1 MQRSIALFDLDGVIL
16 DTEGSYTAFWD
27 DYGSRHFSE
36 KDFGLKI
43 KGQTLVKILGDY
55 FPEENERKA
64 ITDAIN
70 DFERK
75 MSYPFVPRVE
85 NYIKSLKS
93 NGIRTAVVTSSNLP
107 KMENVYRCH
116 PDFKEMFDII
126 LTSEDFSESKPSPY
140 CYLKAMRLFGAG
152 PEDCV
157 VFEDSV
163 SGLQAG
169 KASGAFV
176 VGLLTTNP
184 ENIVREYSNL
194 MIRDFNDSRISEIG
208 ISLQV

>member
-1 MQRSIALFDLDGVIL
+1 MPHSIALFDLDGVIL

-36 KDFGLKI
+36 KNFGLKI

-75 MSYPFVPRVE
+75 MSYPFVPGVE

-93 NGIRTAVVTSSNLP
+93 NGIRTAVVTSSNLL

-116 PDFKEMFDII
+116 PGFREMFDMI

-157 VFEDSV
+157 VFEDSLA
-163 SGLQAG
+163 GLQSAR
-169 KASGAFV
+169 ASGAFV
-176 VGLLTTNP
+176 TALTTTNP
-184 ENIVREYSNL
+184 EEVVRNYADL
-194 MIRDFNDSRISEIG
+194 VIRDFNDSGIG
-208 ISLQV
+208 ANGLPH

>member
-43 KGQTLVKILGDY
+43 KGQTLVKILDDY

-75 MSYPFVPRVE
+75 MSYPFVPGVE

-93 NGIRTAVVTSSNLP
+93 NGIRTAVVTSSNLL

-116 PDFKEMFDII
+116 PGFREMFDMI

-157 VFEDSV
+157 VFEDSLA
-163 SGLQAG
+163 GLQAAR
-169 KASGAFV
+169 ASGAFV
-176 VGLLTTNP
+176 TALTTTNP
-184 ENIVREYSNL
+184 EEVVRNYADL
-194 MIRDFNDSRISEIG
+194 VIRDFNDSGIG
-208 ISLQV
+208 ANGLPH

>member
-1 MQRSIALFDLDGVIL
+1 MPHSIALFDLDGVIL

-55 FPEENERKA
+55 FPEENERKS

-70 DFERK
+70 DFERN
-75 MSYPFVPRVE
+75 MSYPFVPGVE
-85 NYIKSLKS
+85 DYIKLLKS
-93 NGIRTAVVTSSNLP
+93 NGIRTAVVTSSNIP

-116 PDFKEMFDII
+116 PGFREMFDMI

-157 VFEDSV
+157 VFEDSLA
-163 SGLQAG
+163 GLQAAR
-169 KASGAFV
+169 ASGAFV
-176 VGLLTTNP
+176 TALTTTNP
-184 ENIVREYSNL
+184 EEVVRNYADL
-194 MIRDFNDSRISEIG
+194 VIRDFNDSGIG
-208 ISLQV
+208 ANGLPH

>member
-64 ITDAIN
+64 ITDDIN
-70 DFERK
+70 DFERN
-75 MSYPFVPRVE
+75 MSYPFVPGVE

-93 NGIRTAVVTSSNLP
+93 NGIRTAVVTSSNIL

-116 PDFKEMFDII
+116 PGFREMFDII

-157 VFEDSV
+157 VFEDSLA
-163 SGLQAG
+163 GLQAAR
-169 KASGAFV
+169 ASGAFV
-176 VGLLTTNP
+176 TALTTTNP
-184 ENIVREYSNL
+184 EEVVRNYADL
-194 MIRDFNDSRISEIG
+194 VIRDFNDSGIG
-208 ISLQV
+208 ANGLPH

>member
-1 MQRSIALFDLDGVIL
+1 MPRSIALFDLDGVIL

-75 MSYPFVPRVE
+75 MSYPFVPGVE

-93 NGIRTAVVTSSNLP
+93 NGIRTAVVTSSNLL
-107 KMENVYRCH
+107 KMDNVYRCH
-116 PDFKEMFDII
+116 PGFREMFDII

-157 VFEDSV
+157 VFEDSLA
-163 SGLQAG
+163 GLQSAR
-169 KASGAFV
+169 ASGAFV
-176 VGLLTTNP
+176 TALTTTNP
-184 ENIVREYSNL
+184 EEVVRNYADL
-194 MIRDFNDSRISEIG
+194 VIRDFNDSGIG
-208 ISLQV
+208 ANGLPH

>member
-1 MQRSIALFDLDGVIL
+1 MPRSIALFDLDGVIL

-43 KGQTLVKILGDY
+43 KGQTLVKILDDY
-55 FPEENERKA
+55 FPEENERKS

-70 DFERK
+70 DFERN
-75 MSYPFVPRVE
+75 MSYPFVPGVE

-116 PDFKEMFDII
+116 PGFKEMFDII

-157 VFEDSV
+157 VFEDSLA
-163 SGLQAG
+163 GLQAAR
-169 KASGAFV
+169 ASGAFV
-176 VGLLTTNP
+176 TALTTTNP
-184 ENIVREYSNL
+184 EEVVRNYADL
-194 MIRDFNDSRISEIG
+194 VIRDFNDSGIG
-208 ISLQV
+208 ANGLPH

>member
-1 MQRSIALFDLDGVIL
+1 MPRSIALFDLDGVIL

-55 FPEENERKA
+55 FPEENERKS

-75 MSYPFVPRVE
+75 MSYPFVPGVE

-116 PDFKEMFDII
+116 PGFKEMFDII

-140 CYLKAMRLFGAG
+140 CYLKAMKLFGAG
-152 PEDCV
+152 PENCV
-157 VFEDSV
+157 VFEDSLA
-163 SGLQAG
+163 GLQAAR
-169 KASGAFV
+169 ASGAFV
-176 VGLLTTNP
+176 TALTTTNP
-184 ENIVREYSNL
+184 EEVVRNYADL
-194 MIRDFNDSRISEIG
+194 VIRDFNDSG
-208 ISLQV
+208 ISANGLQH

>member
-1 MQRSIALFDLDGVIL
+1 MPHSIALFDLDGVIL

-55 FPEENERKA
+55 FPEENERKS

-70 DFERK
+70 DFERN
-75 MSYPFVPRVE
+75 MSYPFVPGVE

-93 NGIRTAVVTSSNLP
+93 NGIRTAVVTSSNLL

-116 PDFKEMFDII
+116 PGFREMFDII

-157 VFEDSV
+157 VFEDSLA
-163 SGLQAG
+163 GLQAAR
-169 KASGAFV
+169 ASGAFV
-176 VGLLTTNP
+176 TALTTTNP
-184 ENIVREYSNL
+184 EEVVRNYADL
-194 MIRDFNDSRISEIG
+194 VIRDFNDSGIG
-208 ISLQV
+208 ANGLPH

>member
-75 MSYPFVPRVE
+75 MSYPFVPGVE

-93 NGIRTAVVTSSNLP
+93 NGIRTAVVTSSNLL

-116 PDFKEMFDII
+116 PGFREMFDII

-157 VFEDSV
+157 VFEDSLA
-163 SGLQAG
+163 GLQSAR
-169 KASGAFV
+169 ASGAFV
-176 VGLLTTNP
+176 TALTTTNP
-184 ENIVREYSNL
+184 EEIVRNYADL
-194 MIRDFNDSRISEIG
+194 VIRDFNDSGIG
-208 ISLQV
+208 ANGLQH

>member
-75 MSYPFVPRVE
+75 MSYPFVPGVE

-93 NGIRTAVVTSSNLP
+93 NGIRTAVVTSSNLL

-116 PDFKEMFDII
+116 PGFREMFDMI

-157 VFEDSV
+157 VFEDSLA
-163 SGLQAG
+163 GLQSAR
-169 KASGAFV
+169 ASGAFV
-176 VGLLTTNP
+176 TALTTTNP
-184 ENIVREYSNL
+184 EEVVRNYADL
-194 MIRDFNDSRISEIG
+194 VIRDFNDSGIG
-208 ISLQV
+208 ANGLQH

>member
-75 MSYPFVPRVE
+75 MSYPFVPGVE

-93 NGIRTAVVTSSNLP
+93 NGIRTAVVTSSNIL

-116 PDFKEMFDII
+116 PGFREMFDMI

-140 CYLKAMRLFGAG
+140 CYLKAMKLFGAG

-157 VFEDSV
+157 VFEDSLA
-163 SGLQAG
+163 GLQSAR
-169 KASGAFV
+169 ASGAFV
-176 VGLLTTNP
+176 TALTTTNP
-184 ENIVREYSNL
+184 EEVVRNYADL
-194 MIRDFNDSRISEIG
+194 VIRDFNDSGIG
-208 ISLQV
+208 ANGLPH

>member
-43 KGQTLVKILGDY
+43 KGQTLVKILDDY
-55 FPEENERKA
+55 FPEENERKS

-70 DFERK
+70 DFERN
-75 MSYPFVPRVE
+75 MSYTFVPGVE

-116 PDFKEMFDII
+116 PGFREMFDMI

-157 VFEDSV
+157 VFEDSLA
-163 SGLQAG
+163 GLQAAR
-169 KASGAFV
+169 ASGAFV
-176 VGLLTTNP
+176 TALTTTNP
-184 ENIVREYSNL
+184 EEVVRNYADL
-194 MIRDFNDSRISEIG
+194 VIRDFNDSGIG
-208 ISLQV
+208 ANGLQH

>member
-70 DFERK
+70 DFERN
-75 MSYPFVPRVE
+75 MSSPFVPGVE

-93 NGIRTAVVTSSNLP
+93 NGIRTAVVTSSNLL

-116 PDFKEMFDII
+116 PGFREMFDMI

-157 VFEDSV
+157 VFEDSLA
-163 SGLQAG
+163 GLQAAR
-169 KASGAFV
+169 ASGAFV
-176 VGLLTTNP
+176 TALTTTNP
-184 ENIVREYSNL
+184 EEVVRNYADL
-194 MIRDFNDSRISEIG
+194 VIRDFNDSGIG
-208 ISLQV
+208 ANGLPH

>member
-1 MQRSIALFDLDGVIL
+1 MPHSIALFDLDGVIL

-55 FPEENERKA
+55 FPEENERKS

-70 DFERK
+70 DFERN
-75 MSYPFVPRVE
+75 MSYPFVPGVE

-93 NGIRTAVVTSSNLP
+93 NGIRTAVVTSSNLL

-116 PDFKEMFDII
+116 PGFREMFDII

-157 VFEDSV
+157 VFEDSLA
-163 SGLQAG
+163 GLQSAR
-169 KASGAFV
+169 ASGAFV
-176 VGLLTTNP
+176 TALTTTNP
-184 ENIVREYSNL
+184 EEVVRNYADL
-194 MIRDFNDSRISEIG
+194 VIRDFNDSGIG
-208 ISLQV
+208 ANGLPH

>member
-1 MQRSIALFDLDGVIL
+1 MPHSIALFDLDGVIL

-55 FPEENERKA
+55 FPEENERKS

-70 DFERK
+70 DFERN
-75 MSYPFVPRVE
+75 MSYPFVPGVE

-93 NGIRTAVVTSSNLP
+93 NGIRTAVVTSSNIL

-116 PDFKEMFDII
+116 PGFREMFDMI

-157 VFEDSV
+157 VFEDSLA
-163 SGLQAG
+163 GLQAAR
-169 KASGAFV
+169 ASGAFV
-176 VGLLTTNP
+176 TALTTTNP
-184 ENIVREYSNL
+184 EEVVREYADL
-194 MIRDFNDSRISEIG
+194 VIRDFNDSGIG
-208 ISLQV
+208 ANGLQH

>member
-1 MQRSIALFDLDGVIL
+1 MPQSIALFDLDGVIL

-70 DFERK
+70 DFERN
-75 MSYPFVPRVE
+75 MSYPFVPGVE

-93 NGIRTAVVTSSNLP
+93 NGIRTVVVTSSNLL

-116 PDFKEMFDII
+116 PGFREMFDII

-157 VFEDSV
+157 VFEDSLA
-163 SGLQAG
+163 GLQAAR
-169 KASGAFV
+169 ASGAFV
-176 VGLLTTNP
+176 TALTTTNP
-184 ENIVREYSNL
+184 EEVVRNYADL
-194 MIRDFNDSRISEIG
+194 VIRDFNDSGIG
-208 ISLQV
+208 ANGLPH

>member
-36 KDFGLKI
+36 KDFGVKI

-75 MSYPFVPRVE
+75 MSYPLVPGVE

-93 NGIRTAVVTSSNLP
+93 NGIRTAVVTSSNLL

-116 PDFKEMFDII
+116 PGFREMFDMI

-157 VFEDSV
+157 VFEDSLA
-163 SGLQAG
+163 GLQSAR
-169 KASGAFV
+169 ASGAFV
-176 VGLLTTNP
+176 TALTTTNP
-184 ENIVREYSNL
+184 EEVVRNYADL
-194 MIRDFNDSRISEIG
+194 VIRDFNDSGIG
-208 ISLQV
+208 ANGLPH

>member
-1 MQRSIALFDLDGVIL
+1 MPHSIALFDLDGVIL

-64 ITDAIN
+64 ITEAIN
-70 DFERK
+70 DFERN
-75 MSYPFVPRVE
+75 MSYPFVPGVE

-93 NGIRTAVVTSSNLP
+93 NGIRTAVVTSSNLL

-116 PDFKEMFDII
+116 PGFRKMFDMI

-157 VFEDSV
+157 VFEDSLA
-163 SGLQAG
+163 GLQSAR
-169 KASGAFV
+169 ASGAFV
-176 VGLLTTNP
+176 TALTTTNP
-184 ENIVREYSNL
+184 EEVVRNYADL
-194 MIRDFNDSRISEIG
+194 VIRDFNDSGIG
-208 ISLQV
+208 ANGLPH

>member
-1 MQRSIALFDLDGVIL
+1 MPHSIALFDLDGVIL

-55 FPEENERKA
+55 FPEENERKS

-70 DFERK
+70 DFERN
-75 MSYPFVPRVE
+75 MSYPFVPGVE

-93 NGIRTAVVTSSNLP
+93 NGIRTAVVTSSNIP

-116 PDFKEMFDII
+116 PGFREMFDMI

-157 VFEDSV
+157 VFEDSLA
-163 SGLQAG
+163 GLQSAR
-169 KASGAFV
+169 ASGAFV
-176 VGLLTTNP
+176 TALTTTNP
-184 ENIVREYSNL
+184 EEVVRNYADL
-194 MIRDFNDSRISEIG
+194 VIRDFNDSGIG
-208 ISLQV
+208 ANGLPH

>member
-75 MSYPFVPRVE
+75 MSYPFVPGVE

-93 NGIRTAVVTSSNLP
+93 NGIRTAVVTSSNLL

-116 PDFKEMFDII
+116 PGFREMFDMI

-157 VFEDSV
+157 VFEDSLA
-163 SGLQAG
+163 GLQSAR
-169 KASGAFV
+169 ASGAFV
-176 VGLLTTNP
+176 TALTTTNP
-184 ENIVREYSNL
+184 EEVVRNYADL
-194 MIRDFNDSRISEIG
+194 VIRDFNDSGIG
-208 ISLQV
+208 ANGLPH

>member
-36 KDFGLKI
+36 KDFGVKI

-75 MSYPFVPRVE
+75 MSYPFVPGIE

-93 NGIRTAVVTSSNLP
+93 NGIRTAVVTSSNLL

-116 PDFKEMFDII
+116 PGFREMFDMI

-157 VFEDSV
+157 VFEDSLA
-163 SGLQAG
+163 GLQSAR
-169 KASGAFV
+169 ASGAFV
-176 VGLLTTNP
+176 TALTTTNP
-184 ENIVREYSNL
+184 EEVVRNYADL
-194 MIRDFNDSRISEIG
+194 VIRDFNDSGIG
-208 ISLQV
+208 ANGLPH

>member
-70 DFERK
+70 DFERN
-75 MSYPFVPRVE
+75 MSYPFVPGVE

-93 NGIRTAVVTSSNLP
+93 NGIRTAVVTSSNLL

-116 PDFKEMFDII
+116 PGFREMFDMI

-157 VFEDSV
+157 VFEDSLA
-163 SGLQAG
+163 GLQAAR
-169 KASGAFV
+169 ASGAFV
-176 VGLLTTNP
+176 TALITTNP
-184 ENIVREYSNL
+184 EEVVRNYADL
-194 MIRDFNDSRISEIG
+194 VIRDFNDSGIG
-208 ISLQV
+208 ANGLPH

>member
-70 DFERK
+70 DFERN
-75 MSYPFVPRVE
+75 MSYPFVPGVE

-93 NGIRTAVVTSSNLP
+93 NGIRTAVVTSSNLL
-107 KMENVYRCH
+107 KMDNVYRCH
-116 PDFKEMFDII
+116 PGFREMFDII

-157 VFEDSV
+157 VFEDSLA
-163 SGLQAG
+163 GLQAAR
-169 KASGAFV
+169 ASGAFV
-176 VGLLTTNP
+176 TALTTTNP
-184 ENIVREYSNL
+184 EEVVRNYADL
-194 MIRDFNDSRISEIG
+194 VIRDFNDSGIG
-208 ISLQV
+208 ANGLPH

>member
-1 MQRSIALFDLDGVIL
+1 MPHSIALFDLDGVIL

-36 KDFGLKI
+36 KDFGVKI

-75 MSYPFVPRVE
+75 MSYPFVPGVE

-93 NGIRTAVVTSSNLP
+93 NGIRTAVVTSSNLL

-116 PDFKEMFDII
+116 PGFREMFDII

-157 VFEDSV
+157 VFEDSLA
-163 SGLQAG
+163 GLQAAR
-169 KASGAFV
+169 ASGAFV
-176 VGLLTTNP
+176 TALTTTNP
-184 ENIVREYSNL
+184 EEVVRNYADL
-194 MIRDFNDSRISEIG
+194 VIRDFNDSGIG
-208 ISLQV
+208 ANGLPH

>member
-55 FPEENERKA
+55 FPEENERKS

-70 DFERK
+70 DFERN
-75 MSYPFVPRVE
+75 MSYPFVPGVE

-93 NGIRTAVVTSSNLP
+93 NGIRTAVVTSSNLL

-116 PDFKEMFDII
+116 PGFREMFDMI

-157 VFEDSV
+157 VFEDSLA
-163 SGLQAG
+163 GLQAAR
-169 KASGAFV
+169 ASGAFV
-176 VGLLTTNP
+176 TALTTTNP
-184 ENIVREYSNL
+184 EEVVRNYADL
-194 MIRDFNDSRISEIG
+194 VIRDFNDSGIG
-208 ISLQV
+208 ANGLQH

>member
-1 MQRSIALFDLDGVIL
+1 MPHSIALFDLDGVIL

-75 MSYPFVPRVE
+75 MSYPFVPGVE

-93 NGIRTAVVTSSNLP
+93 NGIRTAVVTSSNLL
-107 KMENVYRCH
+107 KMDNVYRCH
-116 PDFKEMFDII
+116 PGFREMFDMI

-157 VFEDSV
+157 VFEDSLA
-163 SGLQAG
+163 GLQSAR
-169 KASGAFV
+169 ASGAFV
-176 VGLLTTNP
+176 TALTTTNP
-184 ENIVREYSNL
+184 EEVVRNYADL
-194 MIRDFNDSRISEIG
+194 VIRDFNDSGIG
-208 ISLQV
+208 ANGLPH

>member
-1 MQRSIALFDLDGVIL
+1 MPHSIALFDLDGVIL

-36 KDFGLKI
+36 KDFGVKI

-75 MSYPFVPRVE
+75 MSYPFVPGVE

-93 NGIRTAVVTSSNLP
+93 NGIRTAVVTSSNLL

-116 PDFKEMFDII
+116 PGFREMFDMI

-157 VFEDSV
+157 VFEDSLA
-163 SGLQAG
+163 GLQAAR
-169 KASGAFV
+169 ASGAFV
-176 VGLLTTNP
+176 TALTTTNP
-184 ENIVREYSNL
+184 EEVVRNYADL
-194 MIRDFNDSRISEIG
+194 VIRDFNDSGIG
-208 ISLQV
+208 ANGLQH

>member
-36 KDFGLKI
+36 KDFGVKI

-64 ITDAIN
+64 ITEAIN
-70 DFERK
+70 DFERN
-75 MSYPFVPRVE
+75 MSYPFVPGVE

-93 NGIRTAVVTSSNLP
+93 NGIRTAVVTSSNLL

-116 PDFKEMFDII
+116 PGFREMFDMI

-157 VFEDSV
+157 VFEDSLA
-163 SGLQAG
+163 GLQAAR
-169 KASGAFV
+169 ASGAFV
-176 VGLLTTNP
+176 TALTTTNP
-184 ENIVREYSNL
+184 EEVVRNYADL
-194 MIRDFNDSRISEIG
+194 VIRDFNDSGIG
-208 ISLQV
+208 ANGLPH

>member
-43 KGQTLVKILGDY
+43 KGQTLVKILDDY
-55 FPEENERKA
+55 FPEENERKS

-75 MSYPFVPRVE
+75 MSYPFVPGVE

-93 NGIRTAVVTSSNLP
+93 NGIRTAVVTSSNLL

-116 PDFKEMFDII
+116 PGFREMFDMI

-140 CYLKAMRLFGAG
+140 CYLKAMKLFGAG
-152 PEDCV
+152 PENCV
-157 VFEDSV
+157 VFEDSLA
-163 SGLQAG
+163 GLQSAR
-169 KASGAFV
+169 ASGAFV
-176 VGLLTTNP
+176 TALTTTNP
-184 ENIVREYSNL
+184 EEVVRNYADL
-194 MIRDFNDSRISEIG
+194 VIRDFNDSGIG
-208 ISLQV
+208 ANGLQH

>member
-1 MQRSIALFDLDGVIL
+1 MPRSIALFDLDGVIL

-43 KGQTLVKILGDY
+43 KGQTLVKILDDY
-55 FPEENERKA
+55 FPEENERKS

-75 MSYPFVPRVE
+75 MSYPFVPGVE

-93 NGIRTAVVTSSNLP
+93 NGIRTAVVTSSNLL

-116 PDFKEMFDII
+116 PGFKEMFDII

-140 CYLKAMRLFGAG
+140 CYLKAMKLFGAG
-152 PEDCV
+152 PENCV
-157 VFEDSV
+157 VFEDSLA
-163 SGLQAG
+163 GLQAAR
-169 KASGAFV
+169 ASGAFV
-176 VGLLTTNP
+176 TALTTTNP
-184 ENIVREYSNL
+184 EEVVRNYADL
-194 MIRDFNDSRISEIG
+194 VIRDFNDSGIG
-208 ISLQV
+208 ANGLPH

>member
-1 MQRSIALFDLDGVIL
+1 MPHSIALFDLDGVIL

-43 KGQTLVKILGDY
+43 KGQTLVKIIGDY
-55 FPEENERKA
+55 FPEENERKS

-70 DFERK
+70 DFERN
-75 MSYPFVPRVE
+75 MSYPFVPGVE

-93 NGIRTAVVTSSNLP
+93 NGIRTAVVTSSNLL
-107 KMENVYRCH
+107 KMDNVYRCH
-116 PDFKEMFDII
+116 PGFREMFDMI

-157 VFEDSV
+157 VFEDSLA
-163 SGLQAG
+163 GLQAAR
-169 KASGAFV
+169 ASGAFV
-176 VGLLTTNP
+176 TALTTTNP
-184 ENIVREYSNL
+184 EEVVRNYADL
-194 MIRDFNDSRISEIG
+194 VIRDFNDSGIG
-208 ISLQV
+208 ANGLPH

>member
-1 MQRSIALFDLDGVIL
+1 MPHSIALFDLDGVIL

-55 FPEENERKA
+55 FPEENERKS

-70 DFERK
+70 DFERN
-75 MSYPFVPRVE
+75 MSYPFVPGVE

-93 NGIRTAVVTSSNLP
+93 NGIRTAVVTSSNLL

-116 PDFKEMFDII
+116 PGFREMFDMI

-157 VFEDSV
+157 VFEDSLA
-163 SGLQAG
+163 GLQSAR
-169 KASGAFV
+169 ASGAFV
-176 VGLLTTNP
+176 TALTTTNP
-184 ENIVREYSNL
+184 EEVVRNYADL
-194 MIRDFNDSRISEIG
+194 VIRDFNDSGIG
-208 ISLQV
+208 ANGLPH

>member
-43 KGQTLVKILGDY
+43 KVQTLVQILDDY
-55 FPEENERKA
+55 CPEENERKS
-64 ITDAIN
+64 IPDAIN
-70 DFERK
+70 DFERN
-75 MSYPFVPRVE
+75 MSYPFVPGVE

-93 NGIRTAVVTSSNLP
+93 NGIRTAVVTSSNLL

-116 PDFKEMFDII
+116 PGFREMFDMI

-157 VFEDSV
+157 VFEDSLA
-163 SGLQAG
+163 GLQAAR
-169 KASGAFV
+169 ASGAFV
-176 VGLLTTNP
+176 TALTTTNP
-184 ENIVREYSNL
+184 EEVVRNYADL
-194 MIRDFNDSRISEIG
+194 VIRDFNDSGIG
-208 ISLQV
+208 ANGLPH

>member
-1 MQRSIALFDLDGVIL
+1 MPRSIALFDLDGVIL

-43 KGQTLVKILGDY
+43 KGQTLVKILADY
-55 FPEENERKA
+55 FPDENERKS

-75 MSYPFVPRVE
+75 MSYPFVPGVE

-116 PDFKEMFDII
+116 PGFKEMFDII

-140 CYLKAMRLFGAG
+140 CYLKAMKLFGAG
-152 PEDCV
+152 PENCV
-157 VFEDSV
+157 VFEDSLA
-163 SGLQAG
+163 GLQAAR
-169 KASGAFV
+169 ASGAFV
-176 VGLLTTNP
+176 TALTTTNP
-184 ENIVREYSNL
+184 EEVVRNYADL
-194 MIRDFNDSRISEIG
+194 VIRDFNDSGIG
-208 ISLQV
+208 ANGLPH

>member
-75 MSYPFVPRVE
+75 MSYPFVPGVE

-93 NGIRTAVVTSSNLP
+93 NGIRTAVVTSSNLL

-116 PDFKEMFDII
+116 PGFREMFDII

-157 VFEDSV
+157 VFEDSLA
-163 SGLQAG
+163 GLQASR
-169 KASGAFV
+169 ASGAFV
-176 VGLLTTNP
+176 TALTTTNP
-184 ENIVREYSNL
+184 EEVVRNYADL
-194 MIRDFNDSRISEIG
+194 VIRDFNDSGIG
-208 ISLQV
+208 ANGLPH

>member
-43 KGQTLVKILGDY
+43 KGQTLVKILADY
-55 FPEENERKA
+55 FPDENERKS

-75 MSYPFVPRVE
+75 MSYPFVPGVE

-93 NGIRTAVVTSSNLP
+93 NGIRTAVVTSSNLL

-116 PDFKEMFDII
+116 PGFREMFDMI

-152 PEDCV
+152 PENCV
-157 VFEDSV
+157 VFEDSLA
-163 SGLQAG
+163 GLQAAR
-169 KASGAFV
+169 ASGAFV
-176 VGLLTTNP
+176 TALTTTNP
-184 ENIVREYSNL
+184 EEVVRNYADL
-194 MIRDFNDSRISEIG
+194 VIRDFNDSGIG
-208 ISLQV
+208 ANGLQH

>member
-1 MQRSIALFDLDGVIL
+1 MPRSIALFDLDGVIL

-75 MSYPFVPRVE
+75 MSYPFVPGVE

-93 NGIRTAVVTSSNLP
+93 NGIRTAVVTSSNLL

-116 PDFKEMFDII
+116 PGFREMFDMI

-157 VFEDSV
+157 VFEDSLA
-163 SGLQAG
+163 GLQSAR
-169 KASGAFV
+169 ASGAFV
-176 VGLLTTNP
+176 TALTTTNP
-184 ENIVREYSNL
+184 EEVVRNYADL
-194 MIRDFNDSRISEIG
+194 VIRDFNDSGIG
-208 ISLQV
+208 ANGLPH